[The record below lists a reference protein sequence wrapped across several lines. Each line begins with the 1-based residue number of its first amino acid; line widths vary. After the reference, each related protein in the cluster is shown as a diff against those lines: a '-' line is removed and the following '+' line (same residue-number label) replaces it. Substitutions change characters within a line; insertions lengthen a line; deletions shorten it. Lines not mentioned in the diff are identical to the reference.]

1 MQQAQKIAELNP
13 INWTAK
19 QVQHYY
25 KKNPPGNVQE
35 QAQANA
41 AFELKKRQEN
51 ALTSQIVGEEPPEIT
66 PRPVDINIPGAVIDR
81 ISKSPLIQ
89 NLKTIPLAGPVSPG
103 FIESQIA
110 PGRAILAPYAELAKE
125 TPFKLAGVTALP
137 FVDPEIFDDIDKKL
151 GNAILGYT
159 SPGQEITKEALGPL
173 AELDAFAATQAGT
186 VGTLSSFLEAA
197 GILQPEKA
205 GESAGSQLI
214 GTQLEIIASPNL
226 LRLVD
231 YPLRVRYKLAD
242 DIFY

>member
-1 MQQAQKIAELNP
+1 MARNDYSDLGAVLVDDDYSDLGAVAVEDEPPILTGEQLEGFRTQEIQTKQNLLGLQNVLQQAQKIAELNP

-137 FVDPEIFDDIDKKL
+137 FVDPEIFYYIYNKL
-151 GNAILGYT
+151 
-159 SPGQEITKEALGPL
+159 
-173 AELDAFAATQAGT
+173 
-186 VGTLSSFLEAA
+186 
-197 GILQPEKA
+197 
-205 GESAGSQLI
+205 
-214 GTQLEIIASPNL
+214 
-226 LRLVD
+226 
-231 YPLRVRYKLAD
+231 
-242 DIFY
+242 